1 MTTQES
7 DRQQSYEFNA
17 NLTPFEFVVWGDYFT
32 EVNIES
38 VKKWL
43 KNPMIYNKQI
53 RDLSMQ
59 LYNANGIYTNVIDYT
74 VAIPTLDRVIY
85 SLNKNNKRY
94 SDNKMKFVQTLRLMR
109 DKIITRDLL
118 FKAALEGVAFA
129 YFEAEADTRID
140 RGFLSD
146 SEIDMITEINQL
158 SGCSIMPLPTDYCKI
173 IGFSKQNSSYVV
185 AFDMSYFDQ
194 FISNGLSRKLKRYP
208 KEIRNKYKIYTKDR
222 NKKWAILDNNKTITI
237 KVRAKRDEKWGR
249 PLGLAAYIDMMYD
262 AYFTDTKRKVLDDV
276 NNTIIYQ
283 TFPEGEKRGTSS
295 LTQKQQKE
303 QHDNI
308 KRALFTKGKPG
319 GLISFFSIASGTKLD
334 KIKTD
339 VEVLKTGS
347 EPELIK
353 RIATDLGFAGSALN
367 GEDSNFSSQQMN
379 IELVTKEVLTWLEQ
393 IEEEYNK
400 VINANIIKDPNCYMQ
415 LYYIPTTIANKD
427 TFVSHM
433 KDLYTMGKG
442 SLQMWIAATGIN
454 PQAYL
459 SLMDE
464 ELEEDFENKYPL
476 HKTSYTHTDKSGGRP
491 SEDNPTNENT
501 IQSKTNNN
509 PVRPL

>member
-1 MTTQES
+1 MSEQLPLEE
-7 DRQQSYEFNA
+7 QSFEINS
-17 NLTPFEFVVWGDYFT
+17 NLTPFEFIIWGRDFT
-32 EVNIES
+32 ETSIES
-38 VKKWL
+38 VKKWM
-43 KNPMIYNKQI
+43 KDPMTYNKQI
-53 RDLSMQ
+53 RDLSNQ

-74 VAIPTLDRVIY
+74 VAIPTLDRVVY
-85 SLNKNNKRY
+85 SLDKESKKYASNKK
-94 SDNKMKFVQTLRLMR
+94 KFIQALRLMK
-109 DKIITRDLL
+109 DKVTTRDLL
-118 FKAALEGVAFA
+118 FKAALEGIAFA
-129 YFEAEADTRID
+129 YFETSETAGMDK
-140 RGFLSD
+140 GFLSD
-146 SEIDMITEINQL
+146 DEIGMITEINQ
-158 SGCSIMPLPTDYCKI
+158 SFNCSVIPLPTDYCRIVGTK
-173 IGFSKQNSSYVV
+173 NSSYVI

-194 FISNGLSRKLKRYP
+194 FRGNGLSKKLVAYP
-208 KEIRNKYKIYTKDR
+208 KEVRDKYKTYRKNPNSYR
-222 NKKWAILDNNKTITI
+222 WAILDNDKTITI
-237 KVRAKRDEKWGR
+237 KVRAKREERWGR
-249 PLGLAAYIDMMYD
+249 PLGLAAYVDMMYD
-262 AYFTDTKRKVLDDV
+262 SYFTETKRKVLDDV

-283 TFPEGEKRGTSS
+283 TFPEGDKKGTSS
-295 LTQKQQKE
+295 LTQNQQKE

-308 KRALFTKGKPG
+308 KKALFTKGQSG
-319 GLISFFSIASGTKLD
+319 GGISFFSIASGTKLD
-334 KIKTD
+334 KINTD

-400 VINANIIKDPNCYMQ
+400 VVNANIIKDPSCYMQ

-427 TFVSHM
+427 RFVGHM

-476 HKTSYTHTDKSGGRP
+476 HKTSYTHSEKDVGRP
-491 SEDNPTNENT
+491 LEDSPANENT
-501 IQSKTNNN
+501 IKSKTNNN
-509 PVRPL
+509 PARPS

>member
-1 MTTQES
+1 M
-7 DRQQSYEFNA
+7 DNKDIQQPSYEYNA
-17 NLTPFEFVVWGDYFT
+17 DLTPFEYIIWGNNFAET
-32 EVNIES
+32 NIDT
-38 VKKWL
+38 VKRWM
-43 KNPMIYNKQI
+43 KNPITYNKQI
-53 RDLSMQ
+53 RDLSNK

-74 VAIPTLDRVIY
+74 VAIPTLDRVVY
-85 SLNKNNKRY
+85 SLDKQNKQYNKHKK
-94 SDNKMKFVQTLRLMR
+94 NFIQALKIMK
-109 DKIITRDLL
+109 DKVITRDLL
-118 FKAALEGVAFA
+118 FKLALEGIAFA
-129 YFEAEADTRID
+129 YFETSENKKLERD
-140 RGFLSD
+140 FLSD
-146 SEIDMITEINQL
+146 SEVEGITEINQKFN
-158 SGCSIMPLPTDYCKI
+158 CSVVSLPTDYCKI
-173 IGFSKQNSSYVV
+173 IGTKNSSYII

-194 FISNGLSRKLKRYP
+194 FISNGLSKKLKAYP
-208 KEIRNKYKIYTKDR
+208 KEIREKYKKYKR
-222 NKKWAILDNNKTITI
+222 NPNSYKWAILDNDKTIAI
-237 KVRAKRDEKWGR
+237 KVRAKREEPWGR
-249 PLGLAAYIDMMYD
+249 PLGLAAYADMMYD
-262 AYFTDTKRKVLDDV
+262 SYFTETKRKVLDDV

-283 TFPEGEKRGTSS
+283 TFPEGEKKGTSS
-295 LTQKQQKE
+295 LTQTQQE
-303 QHDNI
+303 QQHNNI
-308 KRALFTKGKPG
+308 KKALFTKGQTG
-319 GLISFFSIASGTKLD
+319 GGISFFSIASGTQLN

-400 VINANIIKDPNCYMQ
+400 VINANIIKDSNCYIQ

-427 TFVSHM
+427 NFVGYM
-433 KDLYTMGKG
+433 RDLYTMGKG

-464 ELEEDFENKYPL
+464 ELEEDFEDKYPL
-476 HKTSYTHTDKSGGRP
+476 HKTSYTHSDKDGGRS

-501 IQSKTNNN
+501 IQAKTNNN
-509 PVRPL
+509 PVRPS